1 MAVLPPEK
9 PLAGRLAVVTG
20 GTRGIGRGI
29 AERFLRDGARVIVT
43 GTRPDGRGPAGAE
56 FHPLRL
62 EADASVD
69 AFCAAVAREAPD
81 IMVNNAGVSTPQTWD
96 VVDPV
101 TFRRNHQINL
111 VAPMLIC
118 RAALPAMM
126 RRRWGRFVGITA
138 LSGTFI
144 GRKSRIAI
152 ASAKAGLDAMHSTL
166 AAEGAQH
173 NVLANCVAPGF
184 TDTDVLKEL
193 FKPEEIAAIAAKI
206 PMKRLGTIEEI
217 ASLVA
222 FLAGPENTYMTG
234 RQIIIDGGYT
244 RTL

>member
-1 MAVLPPEK
+1 MATLPPEK
-9 PLAGRLAVVTG
+9 PWAGRLAVVTG

-29 AERFLRDGARVIVT
+29 AERVLRDGARVIVT
-43 GTRPDGRGPAGAE
+43 GTKSDGARPAGAAY
-56 FHPLRL
+56 HQLKL
-62 EADASVD
+62 EDDASVD

-81 IMVNNAGVSTPQTWD
+81 IVVNNAGVSTPQTWD

-144 GRKSRIAI
+144 GRRSRIAI

-193 FKPEEIAAIAAKI
+193 FKPEEIAAKI

-234 RQIIIDGGYT
+234 RQIVIDGGYM